1 MEVLNIHKDDRGADV
16 SISCLH
22 YKRIFAGAYGLLLQQ
37 KYSGML
43 KTKFTD
49 SQVPSPK
56 LFKYSLCSSVKVS
69 ICIPIE

>member
-37 KYSGML
+37 
-43 KTKFTD
+43 
-49 SQVPSPK
+49 
-56 LFKYSLCSSVKVS
+56 
-69 ICIPIE
+69 